1 MDVYTRIIGS
11 VPLFRHCNDDE
22 IGSLMKLGRLSVI
35 RKGQTFDLKKI
46 SSFNVVVD
54 GIFEI
59 EALGRTDIVYLA
71 PGSFFG
77 NVPFTDNRLRGTIRA
92 MVDSTLMLFPHDELY
107 RFFLL
112 SFKCLRGFIRTTQ
125 KMGFEMSGT
134 ASRFTGKTTSVIA
147 VYSGERGAGTTL
159 LSSALGL
166 ALGEKGK
173 TIILDMS
180 YGGDSV
186 FTLFDRK
193 ITSPVSQKMED
204 DDSARAL
211 VEDRLEKVSDSL
223 DILNIAHGSKV
234 RVAGDIL
241 HPILFVLSQTYR
253 YVVLDL
259 SDDDAALRDSCFG
272 VSDSILCLLT
282 QAKKK
287 SDFYHLADSVLRDFQ
302 RVYYVLNGYHSKS
315 AKSFTGGY
323 ILERARASSGGGTLP
338 EALAKG
344 DGVGGIRASVEGR
357 RNALVLESGYLN
369 AAFMGGVLN
378 ALRKRETTYDL
389 CYSSSLG
396 YIVAALSHLCGDEED
411 FTARYAEFFQ
421 EERFNSFLDITFPDG
436 YLFRQGGISKFADEV
451 CGKTRIEDLHSLP
464 AVLLGETVNGGRHIF
479 STGYFRDMVAAS
491 FLQHPLFEAREIAG
505 KRYGSG
511 FPGIRVRAEDLF
523 RTDSGEVLYVSV
535 NNSLDLGFP
544 RGKVLPLFRDC
555 MGTYLREG
563 MADST
568 SELADRNLQLSVSE
582 KDLRPEKILRISE
595 DLANKLLKDIRT
607 M

>member
-1 MDVYTRIIGS
+1 MDVYTRILGS
-11 VPLFRHCNDDE
+11 IPLFRHCNDEE

-46 SSFNVVVD
+46 NSLNVVVE

-92 MVDSTLMLFPHDELY
+92 MVDSTLMLFPHDELS

-112 SFKCLRGFIRTTQ
+112 SFKCLRGFIRSVQ
-125 KMGFEMSGT
+125 KMGFEMT
-134 ASRFTGKTTSVIA
+134 AAASRFTGKATSVIT

-159 LSSALGL
+159 LASALGL

-186 FTLFDRK
+186 FTGFDRK

-204 DDSARAL
+204 DDTARAL
-211 VEDRLEKVSDSL
+211 VEDRLEAVNGSL

-259 SDDDAALRDSCFG
+259 SDDDAALRDSCFA
-272 VSDSILCLLT
+272 VSDSILCLVT
-282 QAKKK
+282 HARRK
-287 SDFYHLADSVLRDFQ
+287 SAFYPLADSVLRNCQ
-302 RVYYVLNGYHSKS
+302 RVYYVVNAHHSKGT
-315 AKSFTGGY
+315 KSFAGGF
-323 ILERARASSGGGTLP
+323 IMDRVKASSEGPSLQ
-338 EALAKG
+338 EALTKT
-344 DGVGGIRASVEGR
+344 DGIAGIRAAVEVR
-357 RNALVLESGYLN
+357 RRALVFESCYLN

-378 ALRKRETTYDL
+378 SLRKHDTSFDL

-396 YIVAALSHLCGDEED
+396 YVVTALHHLCGDGED
-411 FTARYAEFFQ
+411 FTRCYAEFFQ

-436 YLFRQGGISKFADEV
+436 HLFRQGGISKFADEV
-451 CGKTRIEDLHSLP
+451 CGKTRIEELQSLP
-464 AVLLGETVNGGRHIF
+464 AVMLGETRNGVRHVF
-479 STGYFRDMVAAS
+479 STGYCRDMVAAS
-491 FLQHPLFEAREIAG
+491 FLQHPIFEGREIAG
-505 KRYGSG
+505 KRFCSG

-523 RTDSGEVLYVSV
+523 RTDTGEVIYVSV
-535 NNSLDLGFP
+535 SNSLAIGFP
-544 RGKVLPLFRDC
+544 RGKLLPLFRDY

-563 MADST
+563 VPDST
-568 SELADRNLQLSVSE
+568 GELADRSIQLDVSE

-607 M
+607 L